1 MQIDTQIGV
10 HLRGG
15 VMDLHDR
22 TGLLGARLRQR
33 RRDLRLSQQEVAD
46 LASVAVRSVHAAEHG
61 KPTLR
66 LDTLTDICD
75 ALGLELRIVL
85 RDPRPADG

>member
-1 MQIDTQIGV
+1 MN
-10 HLRGG
+10 
-15 VMDLHDR
+15 LHDR
-22 TGLLGARLRQR
+22 TALLGEQLRQR
-33 RRDLRLSQQEVAD
+33 RREMRLSQQELAD

-66 LDTLTDICD
+66 LDTLTDLCD

-85 RDPRPADG
+85 RDPRPTDG